1 MSSLNLS
8 NTISNTIGSISVPG
22 SQFVRYAPEPRSA
35 GGFWSQASNA
45 FSFVSSTLGNLT
57 AVPGAEQFQAL
68 LQEQMRVQMV
78 MQVVS
83 MQSNLLKSQ
92 HETEMA
98 AVRNMRVG

>member
-1 MSSLNLS
+1 MHNPNIAFPITPTTLM
-8 NTISNTIGSISVPG
+8 VPG
-22 SQFVRYAPEPRSA
+22 SSYARYAPEPRS
-35 GGFWSQASNA
+35 GGSFWTQARDA
-45 FSFVSSTLGNLT
+45 LSFATSTVANLA
-57 AVPGAEQFQAL
+57 AVPGAEQFQSL

-83 MQSNLLKSQ
+83 MESNLLKSR